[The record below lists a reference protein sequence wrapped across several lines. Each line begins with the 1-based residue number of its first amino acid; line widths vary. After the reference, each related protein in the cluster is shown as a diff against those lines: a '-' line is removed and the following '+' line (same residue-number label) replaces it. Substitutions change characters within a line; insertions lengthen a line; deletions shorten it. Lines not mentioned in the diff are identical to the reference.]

1 MSGTLGN
8 ECVWGNGCVCG
19 WDRNLELARPIWGGR
34 GGSVAGEFPV
44 ITELEAESLAWPPA
58 GGYLDSPHGCMYLSH
73 LRHPLS
79 R

>member
-1 MSGTLGN
+1 MSVSGGMAVFVAGTGIWSWQDLFGGG
-8 ECVWGNGCVCG
+8 VGG
-19 WDRNLELARPIWGGR
+19 W

-58 GGYLDSPHGCMYLSH
+58 GGYLNSPHGCMYLSH
-73 LRHPLS
+73 LRRPLS